1 MSTLQVSVRFFTVL
15 KEIVGKKEEKLTF
28 QEDEKATVEAVLR
41 RLSDQY
47 GKRFAEYVYDPQSG
61 SVRGYLQFF
70 VNGQS
75 VAGLNGL
82 ETALAEGDVL
92 AIVPP
97 VGGG

>member
-1 MSTLQVSVRFFTVL
+1 MIVSIRFFTVL
-15 KEIVGKKEEKLTF
+15 KEIVGKKEEKLCF
-28 QEDEKATVEAVLR
+28 KENEKITVNTVLR
-41 RLSDQY
+41 FLSDKY
-47 GKRFAEYVYDPQSG
+47 GKRFFEYVYDPQSG

-75 VAGLNGL
+75 AAGLNGL
-82 ETALAEGDVL
+82 ETEFTDGDVL